1 MNKSIKNQWRM
12 SIALITAV
20 LGNWHYGV
28 SQKVSWPHYQN
39 GNYLS
44 SKMNNASISWGNT
57 TPRLKNPRTN
67 TFFTEY
73 VGFNQQFDV
82 NGNVL
87 FTVISTRDEV
97 FLFDKNNVW
106 VDPGDRI
113 TGLSPEITIVPL
125 KNGLIYHIMAA
136 GKIWEY
142 QIASNFLYKLVNE
155 YGTYNLNMTGKTIL
169 SSRQAVRMLSDDI
182 CKQTYIIYSLMANDP
197 GKSLRTIKVQKVV
210 HNQAENSTDTILQ
223 EYNITSYKGITTH
236 FGYEHVEMELSPD
249 GSKLALVDDFRIFIY
264 KINPGSGL
272 ITGVE
277 HVFEYAQLNLI
288 KRIAGIE
295 FFNNENI
302 YFSIFDRCNPS
313 DTGRGIYHWNI
324 GKPAIPVRLNASDNF
339 SRSMIE
345 KAKNGKLYTVKSD
358 GLYEIITGTNK
369 ISLALSSSNLLIP
382 RLDLHN
388 TLFGVVCDQNNPIY
402 YLPDQLDNQVNENLD
417 LTEVVNTFTFK
428 PGQTYNWSNS
438 SHGLTP
444 KGSGK
449 VIVLNAINVPSN
461 TSVTLDGMNIEFWTD
476 AAFDV
481 YTNSTVN
488 LRGTVCQGTSCGQM
502 WRGISLL
509 SSAAG
514 AQNNLYMRKNTAGKI
529 AEIRDAYTGVKL
541 ISRFSRFEASENS
554 SFSANEKH
562 ITLINTD
569 KSYIKIENC
578 YFNGSVPLKNPS
590 RGSANGYAD
599 QRRRTI
605 TAIELVNSNVNIGN
619 LSQPQNTIIGGQF
632 GIDATGTILGLYRAE
647 CTGQKNYGVVFNANA
662 VAGRTLWV
670 EQCNLHDLYRGIRV
684 SGKTQE
690 TRVYQNNFK
699 NTSGYAVEYLDN
711 PGGKLLVGDQALIS
725 RSNNFDNCNWAAIHC
740 SNNAKYID
748 PKAINTDIQIYNNRI
763 NNHVYAA
770 GIAVSEPTNAMRS
783 YGIMKIMY
791 NQMGTQKPIGQGVI
805 LKQIAG
811 ANPLLPLD
819 RAVIKTPKSYFNQDF
834 QVDSNVINYTN
845 SFNAFYRGI
854 WAEISTGQNYRNN
867 TVTAN
872 STGDWRPSAIR
883 ISDGKNNLLTENILH
898 AGNGLQVTGDGM
910 FSNYYCNTFNTCV
923 IGIQLSWNF
932 LRNRPP
938 LRNFLHNDALY
949 HAHMFDNKV
958 FGRPNT
964 YNSTISWGSDIH
976 VYTNTIDRNL
986 WDFNNNIVPKISYLS
1001 PTPRYPNGIVNNKL
1015 RLNLCNA
1022 EIIKDKDKD
1031 KDNDSSEIK
1040 LDLSMVDYASESNAV
1055 LQWKLKYGIARSN
1068 VSGLTHQ
1075 TIGDSAINDLVSIE
1089 MAIQNRD
1096 YALAAAELNVYQPTN
1111 AIESDFKTA
1120 YSIWV
1125 HNRLGL
1131 QWHSKGLN
1139 HLRTDTLWTDSA
1151 EFVVETVSR
1160 DSMYQVAEYPE
1171 LSDSLVNI
1179 LSGIAA
1185 QDATLVNPAAYPARA
1200 ILWAE
1205 KHLLFEDAP
1214 IEHWPNI
1221 TGVVNSAC
1229 TNNAN
1234 AIVKLFHEN
1243 GTYTGISAIADSAG
1257 FFFIDGGLL
1266 RHLDSHL
1273 NYYIEVRWPD
1283 SSTAVSPTARWKQL
1297 AYTSSHWL
1305 NCSSQATQ
1313 LQFMGVSKNTLQEL
1327 ILYPNPGNGSFTLSS
1342 LPENWYLC
1350 LYDPTGRLMLSKRS
1364 SDRQYTHAEPL
1375 PGGVYLIKL
1384 TDTKTGQS
1392 VMKKYVA
1399 Y

>member
-1 MNKSIKNQWRM
+1 YN
-12 SIALITAV
+12 
-20 LGNWHYGV
+20 
-28 SQKVSWPHYQN
+28 
-39 GNYLS
+39 
-44 SKMNNASISWGNT
+44 
-57 TPRLKNPRTN
+57 
-67 TFFTEY
+67 
-73 VGFNQQFDV
+73 
-82 NGNVL
+82 
-87 FTVISTRDEV
+87 
-97 FLFDKNNVW
+97 LFD
-106 VDPGDRI
+106 
-113 TGLSPEITIVPL
+113 TF
-125 KNGLIYHIMAA
+125 
-136 GKIWEY
+136 
-142 QIASNFLYKLVNE
+142 Q
-155 YGTYNLNMTGKTIL
+155 
-169 SSRQAVRMLSDDI
+169 
-182 CKQTYIIYSLMANDP
+182 
-197 GKSLRTIKVQKVV
+197 
-210 HNQAENSTDTILQ
+210 
-223 EYNITSYKGITTH
+223 
-236 FGYEHVEMELSPD
+236 
-249 GSKLALVDDFRIFIY
+249 
-264 KINPGSGL
+264 
-272 ITGVE
+272 
-277 HVFEYAQLNLI
+277 
-288 KRIAGIE
+288 
-295 FFNNENI
+295 
-302 YFSIFDRCNPS
+302 
-313 DTGRGIYHWNI
+313 
-324 GKPAIPVRLNASDNF
+324 
-339 SRSMIE
+339 
-345 KAKNGKLYTVKSD
+345 
-358 GLYEIITGTNK
+358 
-369 ISLALSSSNLLIP
+369 
-382 RLDLHN
+382 
-388 TLFGVVCDQNNPIY
+388 VVCDKNNPIY

-481 YTNSTVN
+481 YPNSTVN

-502 WRGISLL
+502 WKGISLL
-509 SSAAG
+509 SSFVTT
-514 AQNNLYMRKNTAGKI
+514 QNNLYMRKNTAGKI

-562 ITLINTD
+562 VTLINTD
-569 KSYIKIENC
+569 KRYIKIENC
-578 YFNGSVPLKNPS
+578 YFNGSVPLKNPN

-599 QRRRTI
+599 QMRRTI

-647 CTGQKNYGVVFNANA
+647 CTGQKSYGVVFNANA

-684 SGKTQE
+684 SGKTQKTE
-690 TRVYQNNFK
+690 IYQNNFK

-711 PGGKLLVGDQALIS
+711 PGGKLLVGDQWITS
-725 RSNNFDNCNWAAIHC
+725 SSNNFDNCNWAAIHC

-938 LRNFLHNDALY
+938 FRNFSHNDALY
-949 HAHMFDNKV
+949 HAHIFDNKV

-1040 LDLSMVDYASESNAV
+1040 PDLSMVDYASESNPV

-1111 AIESDFKTA
+1111 AIESDFKTV

-1160 DSMYQVAEYPE
+1160 DSMYQVAEYPD

-1205 KHLLFEDAP
+1205 RHLLFEDAP